1 MNKLSH
7 IVIDDFYEN
16 PYDIRDFALKLNYNS
31 CHLPRF
37 HSKSFS
43 NVLQY
48 NKIQNILY
56 PFAGKIKNFYIE
68 NTIDEN
74 DPELFYGDSY
84 NGSFQFSIG
93 SKIPWIHMDNL
104 SFNYNNE
111 IILPNSW
118 AGIVYLNPNPPNNT
132 GTNLF
137 KLKDTY
143 KHDSFI
149 HKYHRHDLNKWDIID
164 TIGNKFNRLILYRS
178 NTYHSADSYFGTN
191 INDARLIQLFFFSS
205 EY

>member
-7 IVIDDFYEN
+7 IIIDDFYEN

-56 PFAGKIKNFYIE
+56 PFAGKINNFYIE
-68 NTIDEN
+68 NTSNEN
-74 DPELFYGDSY
+74 DPELFYGDPY
-84 NGSFQFSIG
+84 NGSFQFSLG
-93 SKIPWIHMDNL
+93 SKIPWIHTDTFSL
-104 SFNYNNE
+104 NE
-111 IILPNSW
+111 NRSWTNSW
-118 AGIVYLNPNPPNNT
+118 AGIIYLNPNPPNNT
-132 GTNLF
+132 GTNLYE
-137 KLKDTY
+137 LKDKY
-143 KHDSFI
+143 KHDLMIDKFD
-149 HKYHRHDLNKWDIID
+149 RHDSNKWDIID

-178 NTYHSADSYFGTN
+178 QTYHAADSYFGTN